1 MIKHIVLWRLKDQAE
16 GADSA
21 ENAKKIVQALSTL
34 KSKISEIVELEAG
47 INYNET
53 AAAFD
58 VALYSVFKT
67 KQDLEIY
74 QKHPEHV
81 NVAQMVSKRVA
92 ERAVVDYEI

>member
-21 ENAKKIVQALSTL
+21 ENAKKIVQALGTL
-34 KSKISEIVELEAG
+34 KSKINEIVDLEAG

-53 AAAFD
+53 AAAYD

-67 KQDLEIY
+67 KADLDIY

-81 NVAQMVSKRVA
+81 NVAQMVSKLVS